1 MPKTMLQS
9 YIDRMEVKLHTLV
22 LDGREQSAS
31 QSGSIIPAKE
41 PYSLNRKLGRL
52 QSFHRLPAC
61 SQSL

>member
-1 MPKTMLQS
+1 
-9 YIDRMEVKLHTLV
+9 MEVKLHTLV